1 MGKKVN
7 LAVIG
12 LGQRGAE
19 LVKNVYTEHP
29 DVEFVAVC
37 DVYEDRVEETAK
49 VLKEMARIEPK
60 KFSDY
65 REMLKMPEL
74 EAVMGNAQ

>member
-1 MGKKVN
+1 MGKTVN